1 MDFRTLSSDDDP
13 KQQDEAYAPQTT
25 PLPEELDDAEVF
37 KTNRNADRHT
47 IVDMSLRSVRFVII
61 TAIALVAAFTYA
73 AATNNKMEL
82 KMMHRDG
89 KSPAVFVKEVED
101 QVSEYNALFGTI
113 MFAGS
118 KIFEVYCETL
128 IFPTLHTYLH
138 NCSLYPG
145 DQPQRV
151 HSKVKA
157 NAIFWG
163 LKTVLIFMNV
173 GFASLYVGQSS
184 NTSEMTRRLSS
195 MDDMEPLRMHA
206 SSPWG
211 EIDSA
216 TMDSVHNTV
225 LHTAATGFTTPF
237 SFVDTC
243 HSEGTS
249 SLSVL
254 DVDTTSVEV
263 GVPTHEWSVGV
274 LPHGATP
281 KLQLQVGVD
290 EFAKHAFQ
298 YEQQLKAY
306 NYDVATATELFAQGA
321 TVLSLS
327 LGQQP
332 LLQSQLP
339 DSWQGIM
346 NLVAREMDATLP
358 IEVNELSI
366 GLEIYELAEDITL
379 LTMTVDVP
387 VHPARS
393 PSSATV
399 CGAAGACVFSHPV
412 DSQLKPEI
420 SIMPY
425 TKNCES
431 SSKCR
436 AEDNTAFLY
445 GLGTSVTSA
454 GSTSSPTTHLTLSF
468 GKLAWRESLLHI
480 RHHAE
485 CVEGHCL
492 GLSVPLAS
500 MDGVVLVG
508 SEAIP
513 RDHLE
518 ATLAAPLRLV
528 TLHPA
533 TFKEKGGDTFYSTW
547 DRIVGDVASSNQSA
561 AAVQA
566 QQSSDCH
573 ALVDSYLQH
582 IKSNRFYLEKP
593 MQAMYTSALLY
604 LLQNGVPTPYADA
617 TSRRLE
623 LAATSSAGEI
633 EIVLGIPLSSSL
645 ATFIGCTVM
654 LLLTVFVIF
663 FPTERV
669 KLSPNTTPAARY
681 VQILTDDLYPDIVHK
696 KRLRFINGDALLFN
710 EYVVDSIVLHAKRKE
725 QKKIYL

>member
-1 MDFRTLSSDDDP
+1 MGFRALPSDDEP
-13 KQQDEAYAPQTT
+13 PQQGEAYAPQTT
-25 PLPEELDDAEVF
+25 PPPEELDDADLF

-47 IVDMSLRSVRFVII
+47 IVDMSLRSVRFVVI
-61 TAIALVAAFTYA
+61 TTIALVAAFTYA
-73 AATNNKMEL
+73 TATNNKMEL
-82 KMMHRDG
+82 KMMHRG
-89 KSPAVFVKEVED
+89 SKNPAVFTKEVES
-101 QVSEYNALFGTI
+101 QVSDYNALFGTI

-163 LKTVLIFMNV
+163 LKAVLIFMNV

-184 NTSEMTRRLSS
+184 NASEVTRRLSS
-195 MDDMEPLRMHA
+195 MEDMEPLRMHTV
-206 SSPWG
+206 SHGW
-211 EIDSA
+211 ETLDSL
-216 TMDSVHNTV
+216 HNTI
-225 LHTAATGFTTPF
+225 LHTAVTGSTTPF
-237 SFVDTC
+237 TFADAC

-263 GVPTHEWSVGV
+263 GVPTHEWSGGV

-281 KLQLQVGVD
+281 KLHLQVGVD
-290 EFAKHAFQ
+290 EFSKHALL
-298 YEQQLKAY
+298 YEEQLKAHK
-306 NYDVATATELFAQGA
+306 YDVATVMELFTQGA

-332 LLQSQLP
+332 PLQSQLP
-339 DSWQGIM
+339 DSWQGVM
-346 NLVAREMDATLP
+346 NVVARAMNATLP
-358 IEVNELSI
+358 IEVNKLNI
-366 GLEIYELAEDITL
+366 GLEIYELAEDIM
-379 LTMTVDVP
+379 LTSMTVDVP
-387 VHPARS
+387 VHPAAA
-393 PSSATV
+393 SATV
-399 CGAAGACVFSHPV
+399 CGAGGSCVFSHPV
-412 DSQLKPEI
+412 DSQLKREI

-425 TKNCES
+425 TKDCES

-445 GLGTSVTSA
+445 GLGTFVASA
-454 GSTSSPTTHLTLSF
+454 GSSATPTTHLTLSF
-468 GKLAWRESLLHI
+468 GKLVWRESPLHV
-480 RHHAE
+480 RHQAE

-500 MDGVVLVG
+500 MNGVVLVG

-528 TLHPA
+528 ALRPA
-533 TFKEKGGDTFYSTW
+533 SFKEKSGDSFYSTW
-547 DRIVGDVASSNQSA
+547 DRIVGNAASSNHTTA
-561 AAVQA
+561 FVET
-566 QQSSDCH
+566 QQFSGCH

-582 IKSNRFYLEKP
+582 IESNRFYLEKP
-593 MQAMYTSALLY
+593 VQAMYTSALLY

-617 TSRRLE
+617 TSRRLA
-623 LAATSSAGEI
+623 LAASSGAGKI

-645 ATFIGCTVM
+645 ATFIGCAVM

-710 EYVVDSIVLHAKRKE
+710 EYVVDSIVLYAKRKE